1 MDKDRFEA
9 FCTDAMLLIHEVV
22 DYAASPP
29 AGYGRGAPSPGRC
42 SSQSTKPSKDEPC
55 RHTIRSLRVR
65 YKRSAKPGSATI
77 LSASSSR
84 REIATPSHKEN
95 NPRSRR
101 APSVPYSKVRDRH
114 TSALRMRVTDR
125 SGLGATL
132 GSSGRPKRC

>member
-29 AGYGRGAPSPGRC
+29 AGYVRGAPSPGRC
-42 SSQSTKPSKDEPC
+42 SSQSTKPPKDEPC

-84 REIATPSHKEN
+84 LEIATPHIRKIIHAAEG
-95 NPRSRR
+95 PR
-101 APSVPYSKVRDRH
+101 PSLTQRFGTGTP
-114 TSALRMRVTDR
+114 ALC
-125 SGLGATL
+125 G
-132 GSSGRPKRC
+132 